1 MSNAHFVPQ
10 LRRFLL
16 LLDHRLEMLQTL
28 CDSVQTSAGVHVF
41 ILAPLVPHGM
51 SNPITLICPL
61 TNPITKKKVART
73 VGPYHMIS
81 LSMYM
86 DTSELQ

>member
-28 CDSVQTSAGVHVF
+28 CDSVQASAGVHVF

-51 SNPITLICPL
+51 CKPNYVNLPSYRPRYQKEGNTYRW
-61 TNPITKKKVART
+61 A
-73 VGPYHMIS
+73 
-81 LSMYM
+81 LSHDNFEYVHGH
-86 DTSELQ
+86 